1 MKLILLICML
11 PALVLAQNS
20 KWSTETELSTV
31 QTGGNTELQTYN
43 LNTESELKTEKRVYS
58 FGGHYTLGT
67 GQVED
72 PNDSTKT
79 VTEETARNWDVH
91 AKYEQVLSK
100 KFNGFI
106 KTMYEGNEFAGIK
119 QRENADLGAKYKIH
133 EMDDFQSSI
142 GLGYRQT
149 IEKTT
154 VRNDDGD
161 DVFNDQKGRFF
172 YQLNHKIK
180 EGLSYKFWTEY
191 IYNFTRP
198 EDYLINFEPSV
209 SFAINNT
216 FSFKTSY
223 RGMYDNDPAVGVEDY
238 LDWTYTNSI
247 IAKF

>member
-1 MKLILLICML
+1 MKLIVLICML
-11 PALVLAQNS
+11 PIIAFSQDS
-20 KWSTETELSTV
+20 KWSNETELSTV
-31 QTGGNTELQTYN
+31 QTGGNTNLQTYN
-43 LNTESELKTEKRVYS
+43 LNTESELKKTKRVYG

-67 GQVED
+67 GEVED
-72 PNDSTKT
+72 PNDATKT

-100 KFNGFI
+100 KFNGFV
-106 KTMYEGNEFAGIK
+106 KAMYEGNEFAGIK

-133 EMDDFQSSI
+133 EGDDFQSSVE
-142 GLGYRQT
+142 LGYRH
-149 IEKTT
+149 TT
-154 VRNDDGD
+154 ERTTARNDEGK
-161 DVFNDQKGRFF
+161 DVFDDQKGRL
-172 YQLNHKIK
+172 YYELKHIVK

-223 RGMYDNDPAVGVEDY
+223 RGMYDNDPAVGVEEY